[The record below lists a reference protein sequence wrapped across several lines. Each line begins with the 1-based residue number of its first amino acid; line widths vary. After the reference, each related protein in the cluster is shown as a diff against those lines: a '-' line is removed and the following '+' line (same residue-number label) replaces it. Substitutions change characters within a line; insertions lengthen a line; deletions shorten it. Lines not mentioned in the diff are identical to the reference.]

1 MKLHEYQS
9 KLIFGKYGVP
19 VPNGIVADT
28 ADAAVEAAE
37 KIGLPVVIKAQV
49 LVGGRGKA
57 GGVKVAQTLDEV
69 REKAA
74 AILALTIKDLPVRR
88 VLIDPAADIRNEIY
102 LGVVIDRAN
111 RRATL
116 MASAA
121 GGMDIEE
128 VAATQPEK
136 IVRVP
141 IDPFVGLPQYTANDV
156 AVAIGLP
163 KAQWAEFAKI
173 ARGLAQAFVENDA
186 SLAEINPLA
195 TVAQADG
202 SMKLVALDGKLVID
216 DNAMYRHPDLE
227 AQRDPDEDSE
237 AEKQARQTGINFISL
252 DGEVG
257 CMVNGAGLAMAT
269 MDLVKFYGGSASNF
283 LDVGGG
289 AKADKVASALRLI
302 LADEKVKSVLI
313 NIFGGITRCDEVARG
328 IVDAMQVVDVKVPM
342 VVRLVGTNM
351 DEGKRILE
359 SAHLYSADT
368 LGEAAQKAVELAKAG

>member
-9 KLIFGKYGVP
+9 KQIFGKYGVP
-19 VPNGIVADT
+19 VPNGIVVDN
-28 ADAAVEAAE
+28 ADAAVDAAE
-37 KIGLPVVIKAQV
+37 SIGLPVVIKSQV
-49 LVGGRGKA
+49 LVGGRSKA
-57 GGVKVAQTLDEV
+57 GGVKVAKTLEEV
-69 REKAA
+69 REKAE
-74 AILALTIKDLPVRR
+74 AILALTIKGLPVRR

-141 IDPFVGLPQYTANDV
+141 IDPFVGLPQYMANDV

-163 KAQWAEFAKI
+163 KTQWAEFAKI

-289 AKADKVASALRLI
+289 AKADKVAAALRLI

-351 DEGKRILE
+351 EEGKRILE
-359 SAHLYSADT
+359 SAHLHSADT

>member
-9 KLIFGKYGVP
+9 KRIFGQHGVP
-19 VPNGIVADT
+19 VPQGYCVDT
-28 ADAAVEAAE
+28 AEEAVHAAE
-37 KIGLPVVIKAQV
+37 KIGLPVVIKSQV

-57 GGVKVAQTLDEV
+57 GGVKVAKTLDEV

-74 AILALTIKDLPVRR
+74 AILALTIKGLPVRK
-88 VLIDPAADIRNEIY
+88 VLIDPAADIRSEIY
-102 LGVVIDRAN
+102 LGIVIDRAS
-111 RRATL
+111 RRAVL

-128 VAATQPEK
+128 VAHTAPEK

-141 IDPFVGLPQYTANDV
+141 LDPFLGLPEYLARDV

-163 KAQWAEFAKI
+163 REYWAQFAAI
-173 ARGLAQAFVENDA
+173 ASGLAAAFLATDA

-195 TVAQADG
+195 MVADKDG
-202 SMKLVALDGKLVID
+202 KITLMGLDGKLVID
-216 DNAMYRHPDLE
+216 DNAMFRHPDLE
-227 AQRDPDEDSE
+227 AQRDPDEE
-237 AEKQARQTGINFISL
+237 TAAEKEARETGINFISL
-252 DGEVG
+252 DGDIG

-269 MDLVKFYGGSASNF
+269 MDVVRFFGGSASNF

-302 LADEKVKSVLI
+302 LADPKVKAVLI

-328 IVDAMQVVDVKVPM
+328 IIEAMKIVEVKVPM
-342 VVRLVGTNM
+342 VVRLVGTNQE
-351 DEGKRILE
+351 EGNRILE
-359 SAHLYSADT
+359 SAHLHAANT
-368 LGEAAQKAVELAKAG
+368 LGEAAQKAVALAKA

>member
-1 MKLHEYQS
+1 MKLHEFQS
-9 KLIFGKYGVP
+9 KQIFGKYGVP
-19 VPNGIVADT
+19 VPAGIVADNVD
-28 ADAAVEAAE
+28 DAVKAAE
-37 KIGLPVVIKAQV
+37 QIGLPVVIKAQV

-57 GGVKVAQTLDEV
+57 GGVKVAKTLDDV

-102 LGVVIDRAN
+102 LGIVIDRNN

-121 GGMDIEE
+121 GGIDIEE
-128 VAATQPEK
+128 VAHTAPEK

-141 IDPFVGLPQYTANDV
+141 IDPFVGLPQYLATDV

-163 KAQWAEFAKI
+163 REHWVAFAKI
-173 ARGLAQAFVENDA
+173 ARGLAQAFIENDA

-195 TVAQADG
+195 MVGQPDG
-202 SMKLVALDGKLVID
+202 SVKLMALDGKMVID
-216 DNAMYRHPDLE
+216 DNAMFRHPDLE
-227 AQRDPDEDSE
+227 AMRDPDEDSE
-237 AEKQARQTGINFISL
+237 AEKQARITGINFISL

-269 MDLVKFYGGSASNF
+269 MDVVKFYGGSASNF

-289 AKADKVASALRLI
+289 AKADKVAAALRLI
-302 LADEKVKSVLI
+302 LADEKVKSVLV
-313 NIFGGITRCDEVARG
+313 NIFGGITRCDEVAKG
-328 IVDAMQVVDVKVPM
+328 IVDAMKIVDVKVPM

-359 SAHLYSADT
+359 SANLHSADT
-368 LGEAAQKAVELAKAG
+368 LGEAAQKAVELAKA

>member
-1 MKLHEYQS
+1 MKLHEFQS
-9 KLIFGKYGVP
+9 KQIFGKYGVP
-19 VPNGIVADT
+19 VPAGIVADNVD
-28 ADAAVEAAE
+28 DAVKAAE
-37 KIGLPVVIKAQV
+37 QIGLPVVIKAQV

-57 GGVKVAQTLDEV
+57 GGVKVAKTLDDV

-102 LGVVIDRAN
+102 LGIVIDRNN

-121 GGMDIEE
+121 GGIDIEE
-128 VAATQPEK
+128 VAHTAPEK

-141 IDPFVGLPQYTANDV
+141 IDPFVGLPQYLATDV

-163 KAQWAEFAKI
+163 REHWVAFAKI
-173 ARGLAQAFVENDA
+173 ARGLAQAFIENDA

-195 TVAQADG
+195 MVGQPDG
-202 SMKLVALDGKLVID
+202 SVKLMALDGKMVID
-216 DNAMYRHPDLE
+216 DNAMFRHPDLE
-227 AQRDPDEDSE
+227 AMRDPDEDSE
-237 AEKQARQTGINFISL
+237 AEKQARITGINFISL

-269 MDLVKFYGGSASNF
+269 MDVVKFYGGSASNF

-289 AKADKVASALRLI
+289 AKADKVAAALRLI
-302 LADEKVKSVLI
+302 LADEKVKSVLV
-313 NIFGGITRCDEVARG
+313 NIFGGITRCDEVAKG
-328 IVDAMQVVDVKVPM
+328 IVDAMKIVDVKVPM

-351 DEGKRILE
+351 EEGKRILE
-359 SAHLYSADT
+359 SANLHSADT
-368 LGEAAQKAVELAKAG
+368 LGEAAQKAVELAKA

>member
-1 MKLHEYQS
+1 MKLHEFQS
-9 KLIFGKYGVP
+9 KQIFGKYGVP
-19 VPNGIVADT
+19 VPAGIVADN
-28 ADAAVEAAE
+28 ADDAVKAAE
-37 KIGLPVVIKAQV
+37 QIGLPVVIKSQV

-57 GGVKVAQTLDEV
+57 GGVKVAKTLEEV
-69 REKAA
+69 REKSA

-88 VLIDPAADIRNEIY
+88 VLIDPAADIRSEIY
-102 LGVVIDRAN
+102 LGIVIDRTN

-128 VAATQPEK
+128 VAHTAPEK

-141 IDPFVGLPQYTANDV
+141 IDPFMGLPQYLANDV

-163 KAQWAEFAKI
+163 KAHWADFAKI
-173 ARGLAQAFVENDA
+173 ARGLAQAFMESDA

-195 TVAQADG
+195 MVGQPDG
-202 SMKLVALDGKLVID
+202 SEKLMALDGKLVID
-216 DNAMYRHPDLE
+216 DNAIFRHPELE
-227 AQRDPDEDSE
+227 AMRDPDEDSP
-237 AEKQARQTGINFISL
+237 AEKQARETGINFISL

-269 MDLVKFYGGSASNF
+269 MDVVKYYGGSASNF

-289 AKADKVASALRLI
+289 AKAEKVAAALRLI
-302 LADEKVKSVLI
+302 LADDNVKSVLV
-313 NIFGGITRCDEVARG
+313 NIFGGITRCDEVAKG
-328 IVDAMQVVDVKVPM
+328 IVDAMKIVEVKVPM

-351 DEGKRILE
+351 EEGKRILE
-359 SAHLYSADT
+359 SANLHSADT
-368 LGEAAQKAVELAKAG
+368 LGEAAEKAVQLAKA